1 MRRFTTEITAVFVC
15 GETHL
20 AEEIGV
26 YKMCPRLR
34 QLRLRWMQYPSAQ
47 VEESLY
53 PETRLLAYDIGIVC
67 GVHKVACA

>member
-34 QLRLRWMQYPSAQ
+34 QLRLHWMQYPSTQ

-67 GVHKVACA
+67 GVHEVARA